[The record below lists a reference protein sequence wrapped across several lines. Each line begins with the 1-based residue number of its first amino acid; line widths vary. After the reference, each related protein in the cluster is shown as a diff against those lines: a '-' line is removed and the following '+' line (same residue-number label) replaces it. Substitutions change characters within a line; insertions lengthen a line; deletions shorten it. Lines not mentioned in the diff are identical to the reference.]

1 MRFKSSILD
10 GHRSNV
16 ERRRGEQQS
25 RISIAEIGFFATR
38 DLCCKTR
45 RSCVGPSPAVHS
57 SVLTHNFSSAQR
69 TMVLEKGN
77 RFMAP
82 KIVRARNGSSLKA
95 PRWVNSKSGEGQ
107 ATTR

>member
-1 MRFKSSILD
+1 MLQNASVQVL
-10 GHRSNV
+10 
-16 ERRRGEQQS
+16 
-25 RISIAEIGFFATR
+25 
-38 DLCCKTR
+38 
-45 RSCVGPSPAVHS
+45 SPDVHS

-107 ATTR
+107 ATTRRDEEEGDVEKEGEGRNPDKTDSEP